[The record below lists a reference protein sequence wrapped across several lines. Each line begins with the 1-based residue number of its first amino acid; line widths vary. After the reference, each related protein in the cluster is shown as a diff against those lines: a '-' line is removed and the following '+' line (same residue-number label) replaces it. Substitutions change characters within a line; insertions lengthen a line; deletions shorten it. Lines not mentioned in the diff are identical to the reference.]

1 VSLRLLCQ
9 ASRLRRWPERC
20 HSPGRGLFGLVG
32 SKWLTPADI
41 PDDDFR
47 KTMPRFSGTAFEA
60 NLKLVR
66 KLEALAQAKG
76 ATVGQLA
83 LAWVIDNG
91 ALPIPG
97 TKRKAYLEEN
107 IKAADIAISAE
118 EHKQIRRLLE
128 EIKVEGD
135 RYADMAGTTA

>member
-1 VSLRLLCQ
+1 
-9 ASRLRRWPERC
+9 
-20 HSPGRGLFGLVG
+20 
-32 SKWLTPADI
+32 
-41 PDDDFR
+41 
-47 KTMPRFSGTAFEA
+47 MPRFSGTAFEA

-118 EHKQIRRLLE
+118 EHKQIRRLLD